1 MSPKEEKVPIDVVEL
16 DYKDGDGVTVAGM
29 TKLDMP
35 HGGKSPEKKKV
46 AYKMI
51 YVNVSNKPKWF
62 PKVNPE
68 GKVPVI
74 NFGDKWI
81 PDSDVIVGLLDSLS
95 LLPRICLCVPFNLHG
110 PHGVSRHLKYLL
122 ETNGSAMVCAAEG
135 AGQPNCSRLMVPYGA
150 FSLYVLIYLTN
161 TIWEKLNNQANAQQP
176 KLFVGM
182 ILILIFAEALSLYG
196 LIVAIILSSRAGQS
210 RAE

>member
-1 MSPKEEKVPIDVVEL
+1 
-16 DYKDGDGVTVAGM
+16 
-29 TKLDMP
+29 
-35 HGGKSPEKKKV
+35 
-46 AYKMI
+46 MI

-81 PDSDVIVGLLDSLS
+81 SDSDVIVGLLDSLS

-122 ETNGSAMVCAAEG
+122 ETNGSNPDSNGNESS
-135 AGQPNCSRLMVPYGA
+135 QEI
-150 FSLYVLIYLTN
+150 FSTFKDVNVVEEDEKFQLEQRILNFEARTIFDRMQSKDVVSWIAILDMYVQLGELVEACRVLDEMPERN
-161 TIWEKLNNQANAQQP
+161 E
-176 KLFVGM
+176 
-182 ILILIFAEALSLYG
+182 IFWRRGCESLHSNG
-196 LIVAIILSSRAGQS
+196 PIGV
-210 RAE
+210 